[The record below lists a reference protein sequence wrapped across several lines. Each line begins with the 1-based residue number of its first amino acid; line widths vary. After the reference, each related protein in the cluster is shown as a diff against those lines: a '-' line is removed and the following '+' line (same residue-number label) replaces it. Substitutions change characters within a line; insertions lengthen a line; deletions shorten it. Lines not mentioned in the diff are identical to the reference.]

1 MRGIVSIIALLALA
15 TGPVLANTITYQGQL
30 EQSGSAFDGSANL
43 DFRLFDAASAGNRIG
58 DIQEQPNTIVSN
70 GQFQVELDFG
80 SGAFDGS
87 PRYLEIRVNGT
98 LITPRQPVRATPQ
111 ALVATTTVSGAIG
124 TGQINPAQ
132 VQRRIS
138 GSCPAGQYIR
148 AVSQNGAVSCGSEPP
163 AWRLGGNTG
172 TDSSIDFIGTVDAEP
187 RDRAWPMCEDYVLSH
202 LKSCSK
208 TCRSRPT

>member
-1 MRGIVSIIALLALA
+1 MRGFLSIILLCGLA
-15 TGPVLANTITYQGQL
+15 AGPAVAGTITYQGSL
-30 EQSGSAFDGSANL
+30 EQSGTAFSGTANL
-43 DFRLFDAASAGNRIG
+43 DFRLFDAGNGGNQIG
-58 DIQEQPNTIVSN
+58 DIQERPNIAVTH
-70 GQFQVELDFG
+70 GQFQVALDFG

-87 PRYLEIRVNGT
+87 ERFLEIRVNGT
-98 LITPRQPVRATPQ
+98 VMNTRQAVTASPHALIARSTIA
-111 ALVATTTVSGAIG
+111 GAIG

-132 VQRRIS
+132 VQRRVS